1 MIVRQANSTPSVEG
15 PTKRLFYSEISP
27 LADSQILLVENIKA
41 IIQSIKLLMSTPIGV
56 RFFNPEFGTN
66 LDEMLFE
73 LMDERSVESFKT
85 NLIESI
91 ERWEPRIKLDTTK
104 TEVSPNYDTH
114 VLGVKLVF
122 NIVGSSGKY
131 EYNMEVTE

>member
-1 MIVRQANSTPSVEG
+1 MIVRQANSFPSVEG

-41 IIQSIKLLMSTPIGV
+41 IMQSIKLLMSTPIGV

>member
-1 MIVRQANSTPSVEG
+1 MVVRQANSFPSVEG